1 MNIYYGV
8 PSPTMEVT
16 VRNIHGVV
24 VAVLLGTGCTKPSA
38 NIQFTE
44 TQVPPSVIQVARPGS
59 PWPTSAVPCTI
70 ESSLDEGREF
80 DIFRSHASTSAN
92 TAPVAR
98 VARPW
103 NAQLRWTGLPIFGQA
118 AVAQLAATAEGIV
131 INGWASLV
139 GRPFVV
145 NDEIPIIDDHLWVP
159 VGGEASILGTSG
171 AQIALGIATSFAA
184 PANIELLVPC
194 SSFGA
199 KANPKPYRPRDEG
212 PPYASPTGR
221 NVSIRAA
228 PGRPILF
235 TFAPRGA
242 SWSWLGQDGGFV
254 HIAGEYPSFDGWVA
268 AAEVQREETRDRD
281 SRGGM
286 DEYDHCYSAV
296 TVRDAPL
303 FVGTPD
309 TIDTQHPIGVVLLD
323 TGLDLGKRRG
333 SLVEFTTTNLI
344 IVPPTAQQFMVRFD
358 DIRQASEKECW

>member
-1 MNIYYGV
+1 M
-8 PSPTMEVT
+8 
-16 VRNIHGVV
+16 RNIHGVV
-24 VAVLLGTGCTKPSA
+24 FAVLLWAGCTKPTA
-38 NIQFTE
+38 NIPITNPQP
-44 TQVPPSVIQVARPGS
+44 PPSVILVARPGL
-59 PWPTSAVPCTI
+59 PWPTSA
-70 ESSLDEGREF
+70 ESCSIDNRYDEGSEF
-80 DIFRSHASTSAN
+80 DIFRSQASTSAN

-118 AVAQLAATAEGIV
+118 AVAQLAAKAEGIV

-159 VGGEASILGTSG
+159 AGGEASILGTSG

-184 PANIELLVPC
+184 PASIEVLVPC

-199 KANPKPYRPRDEG
+199 KANPKPYRPRDVG
-212 PPYASPTGR
+212 PPFATPTGR

-228 PGRPILF
+228 PAQPILF
-235 TFAPRGA
+235 TFSPRDS

-254 HIAGEYPSFDGWVA
+254 HIAGEYPGFDGWVA
-268 AAEVQREETRDRD
+268 AAEVQREETRHREWGDRLD
-281 SRGGM
+281 LS
-286 DEYDHCYSAV
+286 DHCHSAV

-309 TIDTQHPIGVVLLD
+309 TIDTQQPIGVVLLD

-333 SLVEFTTTNLI
+333 SLVEFTTSNLI
-344 IVPPTAQQFMVRFD
+344 IVPPAAQQFMVRFD